1 MVSVF
6 VISAGVGLMPKQVQS
21 NWSVSDSLQRWF
33 LMVPYPSSVVSLFL
47 GVVLK
52 EGFDGVRP
60 QSAI

>member
-1 MVSVF
+1 MSVF

-21 NWSVSDSLQRWF
+21 NCVSDSLQHRF
-33 LMVPYPSSVVSLFL
+33 LKVPHPSSVVSLFL